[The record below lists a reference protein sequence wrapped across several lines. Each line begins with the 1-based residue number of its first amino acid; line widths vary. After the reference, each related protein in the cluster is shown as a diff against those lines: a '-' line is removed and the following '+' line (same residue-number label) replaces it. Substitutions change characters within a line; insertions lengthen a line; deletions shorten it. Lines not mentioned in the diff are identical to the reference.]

1 VLQAIV
7 TPELINRVQ
16 QAFPAAPS
24 RLMTQREVDHWIG
37 QQEVIAYLGRLLEQE
52 SEEPL
57 DLENL

>member
-1 VLQAIV
+1 
-7 TPELINRVQ
+7 
-16 QAFPAAPS
+16 
-24 RLMTQREVDHWIG
+24 MTQREVDHWIG